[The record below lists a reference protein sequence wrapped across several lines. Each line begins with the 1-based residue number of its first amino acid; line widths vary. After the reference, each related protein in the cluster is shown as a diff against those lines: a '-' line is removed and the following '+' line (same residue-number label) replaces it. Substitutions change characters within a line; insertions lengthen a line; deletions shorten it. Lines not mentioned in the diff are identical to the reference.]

1 MTTDEQAMPHVLAW
15 PLSEA
20 MAELERAGLRVIVRE
35 VSLPGHLPVGSELR
49 VVRAKAARGGV
60 VELVAA
66 KVRTEPVGMVPLS
79 RGGGVCLVGGRDA
92 GDR

>member
-49 VVRAKAARGGV
+49 VVRAKAARGV

-66 KVRTEPVGMVPLS
+66 KVRTEPVGMVPPK
-79 RGGGVCLVGGRDA
+79 
-92 GDR
+92 